1 MEALSHIF
9 PSQDYALLGVI
20 LALPLLG
27 AIGNGI
33 FGKRVGKEAVTL
45 MGLSSV
51 GLAFVF
57 CLLSFCLLLPHGEGE
72 HAAPTLHWTAWTW
85 LELAG
90 SGPGVANFRSIT
102 LDVAFRLDALNG
114 VMSLVITGIGFLI
127 HLYSSKY
134 MEEDPSYH
142 RFFAYLNLFIFSMLV
157 LVLGDSL
164 PILFV
169 GWEGVGLCSYLLI
182 GFWFSDEANAAAG
195 KKAFITNRI
204 GDFGLLVAMGLLAF
218 YVGALD
224 WTGIEA
230 GRDALLAPVKVW
242 PVSETVPIAGLLP
255 QSWAEFLN
263 APRYLDPATLVCL
276 ALFLGAMG
284 KSAQL
289 GLHVWLPDAMA
300 GPTPVSA
307 LIHAATMVTAGV
319 YLLCRLSS
327 VFVLSPLA
335 MFIVALFGALTAL
348 FAASIALV
356 QNDIKKVLAYSTVS
370 QLGFMFLGV
379 GVGAF
384 EAGFFHVLTH
394 AFFKACLFLG
404 AGSVIHAMHARI
416 HDTNAS
422 QDMRNMGGLRAFMPA
437 TFVTFVAAWAAI
449 VGLPLT
455 SGFWSKDEILF
466 KAKTSFINGPPDLHG
481 SSPTGPVA
489 IDVFQWTEGMGTV
502 LYLIGLT
509 AAILTAFYMTR
520 LLVGTFFGEF
530 KGWTITPGWTD
541 PHAAHDD
548 HGHDD
553 HGSAHAASADAAHA
567 EHHHEEPGPSM
578 QGPTPHESP
587 WQMTW
592 PLWILGA
599 LAAFAGF
606 LNAHAIHVAPLGH
619 FLEPVFETASKN
631 VASHEGAEGFLWIG
645 MAAAILIAFAGGVG
659 FAYFVYVKEKG
670 KPAAEWAAKFPGVH
684 AFLRDKWRV
693 DEFYQETILG
703 AVESLAEMCVWA
715 DKYIVDGILARFSA
729 GVIQVAGTI
738 LRQFQTGR
746 VQAYSAIMTAGM
758 FGIAAYL
765 WAPHASIREDVN
777 EGAGTYALAAA
788 PGLGF
793 SYRWDVDGK
802 DGWDGEFGDGKS
814 ASFTL
819 DVAEERTV
827 KVAVKNAF
835 GVESEKVFTY
845 VRPRPNL
852 SRPAGSSDAPVRI
865 IKGED
870 GKLRAGGGRPADAG
884 AGHAGPGDAGP
895 GMDALKRA
903 LERQKKEDE

>member
-1 MEALSHIF
+1 MEALRHLF
-9 PSQDYALLGVI
+9 PAQDYALLGII

-51 GLAFVF
+51 GIAFLF
-57 CLLSFCLLLPHGEGE
+57 CLFSFSLLTGHE
-72 HAAPTLHWTAWTW
+72 HAAPALQWKAWTW

-90 SGPGVANFRSIT
+90 SGAGIANFRSIT
-102 LDVAFRLDALNG
+102 LDVAFRLDPLSG

-134 MEEDPSYH
+134 MEEDPGYH

-182 GFWFSDEANAAAG
+182 GFWFTDAANASAG
-195 KKAFITNRI
+195 KKAFITNRV
-204 GDFGLLVAMGLLAF
+204 GDFGLLVAMGLLAC

-242 PVSETVPIAGLLP
+242 PVSETVPIANILP
-255 QSWAEFLN
+255 SGMAEFLN
-263 APRYLDPATLVCL
+263 APRYLDVATLVCL

-319 YLLCRLSS
+319 YLLCRLSP

-348 FAASIALV
+348 FAATIALV

-437 TFVTFVAAWAAI
+437 TFMTFVAAWAAI

-466 KAKTSFINGPPDLHG
+466 KAKTSFIAGPAEIRGTSPT
-481 SSPTGPVA
+481 SPTGSVTLDA
-489 IDVFQWTEGMGTV
+489 FQWTEGMGTM
-502 LYLIGLT
+502 LYLIGLC

-520 LLVGTFFGEF
+520 LLIGTFFGEF

-541 PHAAHDD
+541 PHAAHAHGDDEHD
-548 HGHDD
+548 HGHDEP
-553 HGSAHAASADAAHA
+553 AHAVHA
-567 EHHHEEPGPSM
+567 HEEPGPNM

-592 PLWILGA
+592 PLWILGG
-599 LAAFAGF
+599 LAVVAGF
-606 LNAHAIHVAPLGH
+606 LDAHPLHIAPLGH
-619 FLEPVFETASKN
+619 FLEPVFATAQKS
-631 VASHEGAEGFLWIG
+631 VQSHEGAEGFLIPG
-645 MAAAILIAFAGGVG
+645 MAIAVFVAFGGGVG
-659 FAYFVYVKEKG
+659 FAYWVYVQMKG
-670 KPAAEWAAKFPGVH
+670 APAAEWTSKFPALH

-693 DEFYQETILG
+693 DELYQETIIG
-703 AVESLAEMCVWA
+703 AVDSLAEMCVWA
-715 DKYIVDGILARFSA
+715 DKYIVDGILARFTA
-729 GVIQVAGTI
+729 GLTQVLGTI

-746 VQAYSAIMTAGM
+746 VQAYSAVMTLGM
-758 FGIAAYL
+758 FGVAAYL
-765 WAPHASIREDVN
+765 WAPQASIREKVD
-777 EGAGTYALAAA
+777 ERAGTYALAAA
-788 PGLGF
+788 PGIGF
-793 SYRWDVDGK
+793 EYRWDVDGK
-802 DGWDGEFGDGKS
+802 EGWDGDFGEGKA

-819 DVAEERTV
+819 DPAEERTV
-827 KVAVKNAF
+827 KVEVKNAF
-835 GVESEKVFTY
+835 GVTAAKALTY
-845 VRPRPNL
+845 VRPRPDM
-852 SRPAGSSDAPVRI
+852 SRPAGSSETAVKL

-870 GKLRAGGGRPADAG
+870 GKLRSSGKGTVAPGAAPAGTRPAG
-884 AGHAGPGDAGP
+884 TRPE
-895 GMDALKRA
+895 MDALKRA
-903 LERQKKEDE
+903 LQKKEDE

>member
-33 FGKRVGKEAVTL
+33 FGKRLGKEAVTL
-45 MGLSSV
+45 MGLSAV
-51 GLAFVF
+51 GVAFLLCLA
-57 CLLSFCLLLPHGEGE
+57 SFCLLGGSGHGEGA
-72 HAAPTLHWTAWTW
+72 HGPTALSWTAWHW
-85 LELAG
+85 LDLGG
-90 SGPGVANFRSIT
+90 SGAGIANYRSIS
-102 LDVAFRLDALNG
+102 LDVAFRLDPLSG

-134 MEEDPSYH
+134 MEEDPGYH

-182 GFWFSDEANAAAG
+182 GFWFTEEANAAAG
-195 KKAFITNRI
+195 KKAFITNRV
-204 GDFGLLVAMGLLAF
+204 GDFGLLVAMGLLAC

-224 WTGIEA
+224 WAGIEA
-230 GRDALLAPVKVW
+230 GREALLAPVKVW
-242 PVSETVPIAGLLP
+242 PVSDSVPIAGILP
-255 QSWAEFLN
+255 QGMADFLN

-319 YLLCRLSS
+319 YLLCRLSA
-327 VFVLSPLA
+327 VFVLSPVA
-335 MFIVALFGALTAL
+335 MFIVALVGALTAL
-348 FAASIALV
+348 FAATIALV

-437 TFVTFVAAWAAI
+437 TFITFAASWAAI

-466 KAKTSFINGPPDLHG
+466 KAKTSFVTGPAELRG
-481 SSPTGPVA
+481 SSSSGPVA
-489 IDVFQWTEGMGTV
+489 IDGFAWTPAMGTV

-520 LLVGTFFGEF
+520 LLLGTFFGRF
-530 KGWTITPGWTD
+530 KGWTITPGWVD
-541 PHAAHDD
+541 PHAAHGHDDHAD

-553 HGSAHAASADAAHA
+553 DHAA
-567 EHHHEEPGPSM
+567 HHHEEPGPSM

-587 WQMTW
+587 WQMTV
-592 PLWILGA
+592 PLWILGG

-606 LNAHAIHVAPLGH
+606 LNAHPLHISPLGH
-619 FLEPVFETASKN
+619 FLEPVFATASQS
-631 VASHEGAEGFLWIG
+631 VASHEGAEGFLWVG
-645 MAAAILIAFAGGVG
+645 MAAAILVAFGGGVG
-659 FAYFVYVKEKG
+659 FAYWVYVQMKG
-670 KPAAEWAAKFPGVH
+670 APAAEWTAKFPRVH

-703 AVESLAEMCVWA
+703 AVDSLAEMCVWA
-715 DKYIVDGILARFSA
+715 DRYIVDGILARFTA
-729 GVIQVAGTI
+729 GLTQVLGTI

-746 VQAYSAIMTAGM
+746 VQAYSAVMTLGM
-758 FGIAAYL
+758 FGVAAYL
-765 WAPHASIREDVN
+765 WAPHASIRQDIDER
-777 EGAGTYALAAA
+777 AGTYALVAA

-802 DGWDGEFGDGKS
+802 DGWDDEYGPTKAANFKLEVG
-814 ASFTL
+814 
-819 DVAEERTV
+819 EERTV
-827 KVAVKNAF
+827 RVAVKNAF
-835 GVESEKVFTY
+835 AVESEEVFTY
-845 VRPRPNL
+845 VRPRPDL
-852 SRPAGSSDAPVRI
+852 SRPAGSADAPVRI

-870 GKLRAGGGRPADAG
+870 GKLRSAGSAGRPGADA
-884 AGHAGPGDAGP
+884 PNVE
-895 GMDALKRA
+895 ALKRA
-903 LERQKKEDE
+903 MERQKKEDE

>member
-9 PSQDYALLGVI
+9 PAQDYALLGVI
-20 LALPLLG
+20 LGLPLLG

-33 FGKRVGKEAVTL
+33 FGKRVGKQAVTL

-51 GLAFVF
+51 GIAFLLCLA
-57 CLLSFCLLLPHGEGE
+57 SFCLLGSHEHGATG
-72 HAAPTLHWTAWTW
+72 APSLHWTAWTW
-85 LELAG
+85 LELGG
-90 SGPGVANFRSIT
+90 SGPGVANFRSIV
-102 LDVAFRLDALNG
+102 LDVAFRLDPLSG

-134 MEEDPSYH
+134 MEQDPSYH

-182 GFWFSDEANAAAG
+182 GFWFSDSANASAG
-195 KKAFITNRI
+195 KKAFITNRV

-230 GRDALLAPVKVW
+230 GRDALLTPVKVW
-242 PVSETVPIAGLLP
+242 PVSDTVPIAGLLP
-255 QSWAEFLN
+255 QSWGDFLN

-327 VFVLSPLA
+327 VFVLSPVA
-335 MFIVALFGALTAL
+335 MFVVAVFGALTAL
-348 FAASIALV
+348 FAATIALV

-422 QDMRNMGGLRAFMPA
+422 QDMRNMGGLRAFMPG
-437 TFVTFVAAWAAI
+437 TFITFTAAWAAI

-466 KAKTSFINGPPDLHG
+466 KAKTSFVAGPAEIRG
-481 SSPTGPVA
+481 NSPTGPVA
-489 IDVFQWTEGMGTV
+489 FDTFQWTPAMGTV
-502 LYLIGLT
+502 LYLIGLS

-520 LLVGTFFGEF
+520 LLVGTFFGSF
-530 KGWTITPGWTD
+530 RGWTITPGWTD
-541 PHAAHDD
+541 PHAAHAHDD
-548 HGHDD
+548 AGHDD
-553 HGSAHAASADAAHA
+553 HAHDDHAHAAAAHA
-567 EHHHEEPGPSM
+567 HEEPGPSM

-592 PLWILGA
+592 PLWILGGLA
-599 LAAFAGF
+599 LFAGF
-606 LNAHAIHVAPLGH
+606 LNAHAVHVAPLGH
-619 FLEPVFETASKN
+619 FLEPVFATASKS
-631 VASHEGAEGFLWIG
+631 VQSHEGAESFLYIG
-645 MAAAILIAFAGGVG
+645 MAAAILVAFAGGVG
-659 FAYFVYVKEKG
+659 FAYWVYVQQQG
-670 KPAAEWAAKFPGVH
+670 KPAAEWAGKYPGLH

-693 DEFYQETILG
+693 DEFYQETIIG
-703 AVESLAEMCVWA
+703 AVDSLADMCVWA
-715 DKYIVDGILARFSA
+715 DKYIVDGILARFTA
-729 GVIQVAGTI
+729 GLTQVLGTV

-746 VQAYSAIMTAGM
+746 VQAYSAIMTLGM
-758 FGIAAYL
+758 LGVAAYL
-765 WAPHASIREDVN
+765 WSPQASIREEVN
-777 EGAGTYALAAA
+777 DRAGTYALVAA

-802 DGWDGEFGDGKS
+802 DGWDGDFSDSKG
-814 ASFTL
+814 ANFTL
-819 DVAEERTV
+819 AVAEERTV

-835 GVESEKVFTY
+835 GVASEKAFTY
-845 VRPRPNL
+845 VRSRPDL
-852 SRPAGSSDAPVRI
+852 SRPAGSADGAVRV

-870 GKLRAGGGRPADAG
+870 GKLRAGSPPSTGRPA
-884 AGHAGPGDAGP
+884 GPD
-895 GMDALKRA
+895 MEALKRA
-903 LERQKKEDE
+903 MERQKQEDQ